1 MFKSSKYTKRYS
13 QSLQR
18 KASDTWLNETQYSEV
33 ERLNGIFMW
42 NLLQSCRS
50 VLFIMMI
57 DYWLFQLPW
66 SSTPTPQTSAWLCPK
81 TSPPSATPRKSSRS
95 QTTPSASAS
104 TSACWAPRAWAPAG
118 TAGTWR
124 WVTAASGRWGWWERA
139 CSVKSGSR
147 RAPSVACGPSPCTE
161 ESIARGRPP
170 ALLWRSRRNLRRFGF
185 SSTGRPAES
194 CSRTPE
200 TTLCS
205 TSTSTSL
212 QKNSF
217 RISPTHVKDIRC
229 IF

>member
-1 MFKSSKYTKRYS
+1 MILDPNTADVCVALSEDLTTIRYTEEE
-13 QSLQR
+13 QQVP
-18 KASDTWLNETQYSEV
+18 DN
-33 ERLNGIFMW
+33 
-42 NLLQSCRS
+42 
-50 VLFIMMI
+50 
-57 DYWLFQLPW
+57 
-66 SSTPTPQTSAWLCPK
+66 
-81 TSPPSATPRKSSRS
+81 
-95 QTTPSASAS
+95 PSASAS

-124 WVTAASGRWGWWERA
+124 WATAASGRWGWWERA

-161 ESIARGRPP
+161 ESIARGRPA

-217 RISPTHVKDIRC
+217 RISPTLVKDIRC